1 MTVATLNNGQL
12 QMHFTFTLLF
22 IMVVYRLS
30 REEELEKKRAE
41 MLDNA
46 KWRADQR
53 SSNVKKY
60 QEEDEKEKL
69 IVDKT
74 QQAGSQAFLK

>member
-1 MTVATLNNGQL
+1 
-12 QMHFTFTLLF
+12 
-22 IMVVYRLS
+22 
-30 REEELEKKRAE
+30 

-53 SSNVKKY
+53 STNVKKY
-60 QEEDEKEKL
+60 QEEDEKEKF

-74 QQAGSQAFLK
+74 QEAGSQAFLK